1 MTTTMSKK
9 KSKYQDIKTL
19 DELNDAIHGNRAMI
33 EAKGESVQTGLTQV
47 QNFYTPRNL
56 ALSGVRRFALD
67 HNLYTIGIN
76 AVRSLRR
83 LLEK

>member
-9 KSKYQDIKTL
+9 SKYLEIKTL
-19 DELNDAIHGNRAMI
+19 DELSAAIHSNHARI
-33 EAKGESVQTGLTQV
+33 EAKSESVQTGMTRV
-47 QNFYTPRNL
+47 QAFYTPRNL
-56 ALSGVRRFALD
+56 ALSGVQKFALD
-67 HNLYTIGIN
+67 HHLYTIGIN

>member
-9 KSKYQDIKTL
+9 NNYLDIKTL
-19 DELNDAIHGNRAMI
+19 DELNAAIHNNHARI
-33 EAKGESVQTGLTQV
+33 EAKGESVQTGLTRV
-47 QNFYTPRNL
+47 QDFYTPQNL
-56 ALSGVRRFALD
+56 ALNGVRRFALN
-67 HNLYTIGIN
+67 HHLYTIGIN

>member
-9 KSKYQDIKTL
+9 SKYLDIKTL
-19 DELNDAIHGNRAMI
+19 DELSAAIHSNCARI
-33 EAKGESVQTGLTQV
+33 ESKSESVQTGLTRV
-47 QNFYTPRNL
+47 QEFYTPRNL
-56 ALSGVRRFALD
+56 ALSGVQKFALD
-67 HNLYTIGIN
+67 HHLYTIGIN

>member
-9 KSKYQDIKTL
+9 SKYLDIKTL
-19 DELNDAIHGNRAMI
+19 DELSAAIHSNHARI
-33 EAKGESVQTGLTQV
+33 ESKSESVQTGLTHV
-47 QNFYTPRNL
+47 QEFYTPRNL
-56 ALSGVRRFALD
+56 ALSGVQKFALD
-67 HNLYTIGIN
+67 HHLYTIGIN

>member
-1 MTTTMSKK
+1 MTTMKT
-9 KSKYQDIKTL
+9 KSNYLDIKTL
-19 DELNDAIHGNRAMI
+19 DELSAAIHNNRARLD
-33 EAKGESVQTGLTQV
+33 AKSESVQTGLTRV
-47 QNFYTPRNL
+47 QDFYTPQNL
-56 ALSGVRRFALD
+56 ALNGVRRFALD

>member
-9 KSKYQDIKTL
+9 SKYLDIKTL
-19 DELNDAIHGNRAMI
+19 DELSAAIHSNRARI
-33 EAKGESVQTGLTQV
+33 ESKSESVQTGLTRV
-47 QNFYTPRNL
+47 QEFYTPRNL
-56 ALSGVRRFALD
+56 ALSGVQKFALD
-67 HNLYTIGIN
+67 HHLYTIGIN

>member
-9 KSKYQDIKTL
+9 NNYLDIKTL
-19 DELNDAIHGNRAMI
+19 DELNAAIHSNHARI
-33 EAKGESVQTGLTQV
+33 EAKGESVRTGLTRV
-47 QNFYTPRNL
+47 QDFYTPQNL
-56 ALSGVRRFALD
+56 ALNGVRRFALN
-67 HNLYTIGIN
+67 HHLYTIGIN

>member
-9 KSKYQDIKTL
+9 SNYLDIKTL
-19 DELNDAIHGNRAMI
+19 DELSAAIHGNRALI
-33 EAKGESVQTGLTQV
+33 EAKGESVQTGLTRV
-47 QNFYTPRNL
+47 QDFYTPRNL
-56 ALSGVRRFALD
+56 ALNGVRKFALD
-67 HNLYTIGIN
+67 PPLYTIGIN

>member
-1 MTTTMSKK
+1 MTMKAK
-9 KSKYQDIKTL
+9 RKYLDIKTL
-19 DELNDAIHGNRAMI
+19 DELSAAIHENRALI
-33 EAKGESVQTGLTQV
+33 DAKGESVQTGLTRV
-47 QNFYTPRNL
+47 QDFYTPRNL
-56 ALSGVRRFALD
+56 ALNGARRFALD

>member
-1 MTTTMSKK
+1 MGKQK
-9 KSKYQDIKTL
+9 NNYLDIKTL
-19 DELNDAIHGNRAMI
+19 DELSAAIPANRAKL

-47 QNFYTPRNL
+47 QEFYTPRNI
-56 ALSGVRRFALD
+56 ALNGVRRFALD
-67 HNLYTIGIN
+67 HHLYTIGIN

>member
-9 KSKYQDIKTL
+9 NNYLDIKTL
-19 DELNDAIHGNRAMI
+19 DELNAAIHSNHARI
-33 EAKGESVQTGLTQV
+33 EAKGESVQTGLTRV
-47 QNFYTPRNL
+47 QDFYTPQNL
-56 ALSGVRRFALD
+56 ALNGVRRFALN
-67 HNLYTIGIN
+67 HHLYTSGIN

>member
-9 KSKYQDIKTL
+9 NNYLDIKTL
-19 DELNDAIHGNRAMI
+19 EELSAAIHSNHARI
-33 EAKGESVQTGLTQV
+33 EAKSESVQTGLTRV
-47 QNFYTPRNL
+47 QDFYTQQNL
-56 ALSGVRRFALD
+56 ALNGVRRFALD
-67 HNLYTIGIN
+67 HHLYTIGIN